1 MLQHLLN
8 SFDSLRPVPTLTAST
23 TDGISVIHRGRA
35 RPEPVLV
42 AECLSAPEVDR
53 FHNVVTAL
61 QVGFHITP
69 STSKSVLEADLSAM
83 PPALAELRE
92 RAAAGDACTAVTID
106 RYFTAVPDVRLP
118 TTNVLDEWQGHML
131 GMLYGSAPARLIPFA
146 DHAHVLQHRL
156 NSSAG
161 TYLRSHLTDLASVD
175 RMASVND
182 VLQVVIDAYS
192 HEFWLWLT
200 LTPAEQRDTWSA
212 HVDLWLPTPLD
223 RKDKRLVAQLQR
235 FGHFEYLRAG
245 AVAPSRR
252 KSGSQP
258 AIQSAVLTSWLE
270 AFYPTKLL
278 PLRRAAAPRCLAT
291 PAGPVVYNAL
301 SEPSVLAVDDQ
312 ILPYTKN
319 GVIVGQPGSG
329 MHYLAS
335 SLVSHHVAGG
345 SPAWIIQ
352 AREDEIAAARAM
364 NARVVDALQ
373 GLNPLADR
381 EAVMRA
387 PDLLANWVLAIAG
400 VHEPDDFKRSALEYA
415 ISVFAQWDKPLTL
428 RTILSYMPGIELP
441 AVQGV
446 ANELAERLSPF
457 LEGGAYGNLFNG
469 TPVDLGG
476 SGLTVIPADAGSLPA
491 EVKPLRDLTIALLLS
506 QQWKK
511 QPHTKVKLA
520 YMRDY
525 ATDPGPVG
533 RKVWTQILRGS
544 RMDNGAWLH
553 RLSCYEGAQHG
564 EWAETLMNNAGW
576 SAVLQMPE
584 TLPVAGVRRQAA
596 ALAPS
601 LRTVPGKYSQ
611 FVYQG
616 YWSERLST
624 IYTLPGCVR

>member
-1 MLQHLLN
+1 MLQHLRN
-8 SFDSLRPVPTLTAST
+8 SFDSLLPKPTLTASNT
-23 TDGISVIHRGRA
+23 EGISVIHRGRA

-69 STSKSVLEADLSAM
+69 STSKPVLEVDLSAM

-92 RAAAGDACTAVTID
+92 LAAAGDARTAVTIK
-106 RYFTAVPDVRLP
+106 RCFTAVPNVKLP
-118 TTNVLDEWQGHML
+118 TTNVLEDWQGHML
-131 GMLYGSAPARLIPFA
+131 GMLYGSAPALLVPFA

-156 NSSAG
+156 NPSAG
-161 TYLRSHLTDLASVD
+161 TCLRSHLTDLASCD
-175 RMASVND
+175 RMAAVTDILRVVSD
-182 VLQVVIDAYS
+182 VYG
-192 HEFWLWLT
+192 HEFWLWIT

-235 FGHFEYLRAG
+235 FGHFEYVKAG
-245 AVAPSRR
+245 AVAPFRR
-252 KSGSQP
+252 KSGTQP

-270 AFYPTKLL
+270 AFYRPKLL
-278 PLRRAAAPRCLAT
+278 PLRRAAAPRRLAT

-301 SEPSVLAVDDQ
+301 SEPSVLALDDQ
-312 ILPYTKN
+312 ILPYDKN
-319 GVIVGQPGSG
+319 GVIIGQPGSG

-335 SLVSHHVAGG
+335 ALVSHHVAGG

-352 AREDEIAAARAM
+352 AREDQVAAARAM

-373 GLNPLADR
+373 GLNPLEDR
-381 EAVMRA
+381 EAAMRE
-387 PDLLANWVLAIAG
+387 PNLLANWVLAIAG
-400 VHEPDDFKRSALEYA
+400 VQYPDDFKRAAVEYA
-415 ISVFAQWDKPLTL
+415 ISVLAQWDKPLTL
-428 RTILSYMPGIELP
+428 EAILSYMPGIESP
-441 AVQGV
+441 AVQAV
-446 ANELAERLSPF
+446 VDELAERLSPF

-491 EVKPLRDLTIALLLS
+491 EIQPLRDLTIALLLS

-511 QPHTKVKLA
+511 QQHTKVKLA

-525 ATDPGPVG
+525 AADPGPVG
-533 RKVWTQILRGS
+533 RKVWHQILRGS
-544 RMDNGAWLH
+544 RMANGAWLH

-564 EWAETLMNNAGW
+564 EWADTLMNNAGW
-576 SAVLQMPE
+576 SAVMQMPE
-584 TLPVAGVRRQAA
+584 TVQVAGVHRQAA

-616 YWSERLST
+616 YWSERLT
-624 IYTLPGCVR
+624 AIYTLPSCMR